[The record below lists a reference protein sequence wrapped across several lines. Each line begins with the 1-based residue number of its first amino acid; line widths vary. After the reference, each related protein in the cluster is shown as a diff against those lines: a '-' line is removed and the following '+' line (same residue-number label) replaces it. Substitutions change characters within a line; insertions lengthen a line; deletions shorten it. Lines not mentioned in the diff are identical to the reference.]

1 MTGGAAGVNICA
13 TAQIQGISSLPDAR
27 KRGNKSVESR
37 GISSQYPKTG
47 IGTSIAYL
55 LLSQ

>member
-27 KRGNKSVESR
+27 KLANKSVESR

-47 IGTSIAYL
+47 IGTSIA
-55 LLSQ
+55 